1 MNNGLFYKTVL
12 QRGLIVTAKIPYLTS
27 RKNVFYF
34 RLGVPAELREI
45 FKSREITQS
54 LRTQNSDEA
63 ERKELK
69 LADKKPATR
78 LVLFYA

>member
-1 MNNGLFYKTVL
+1 M
-12 QRGLIVTAKIPYLTS
+12 
-27 RKNVFYF
+27 
-34 RLGVPAELREI
+34 PAELREI